1 MFQAGWNAVYIQQ
14 CKAHWSEV
22 YQADDSS
29 LVVSDILMWAQV
41 GLVSILGSFLLF
53 AILHFEQFGGDVQKR
68 SLGNRLASH
77 GAANAWLQTIT
88 RSLLIITVRY
98 DLISFQLFFLKL
110 ILSNLHAMLIYIGK
124 V

>member
-22 YQADDSS
+22 HQADDSS

-41 GLVSILGSFLLF
+41 GLVTTLGSFLLF
-53 AILHFEQFGGDVQKR
+53 AIIHFERFGGDVQKR
-68 SLGNRLASH
+68 SLGNRLASN
-77 GAANAWLQTIT
+77 GAANAWVQTIT

-98 DLISFQLFFLKL
+98 DFFLLKTVL
-110 ILSNLHAMLIYIGK
+110 VKINTRHVDIHW
-124 V
+124 